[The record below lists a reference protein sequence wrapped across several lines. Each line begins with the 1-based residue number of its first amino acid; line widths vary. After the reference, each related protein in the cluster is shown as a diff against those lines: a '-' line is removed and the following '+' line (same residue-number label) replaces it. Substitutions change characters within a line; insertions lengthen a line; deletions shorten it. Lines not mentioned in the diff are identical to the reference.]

1 MVAFSMFAPGGGFPR
16 AVATAQDSVTL
27 KELTGCP
34 TPELSMYDTLPLT
47 LVGLLPAGFGVIPMS
62 VHLNMGDSDSSGGL
76 YT

>member
-1 MVAFSMFAPGGGFPR
+1 MFAAGGEFPR

-34 TPELSMYDTLPLT
+34 TPELSMYNTLPLT
-47 LVGLLPAGFGVIPMS
+47 LVGALPAGFGRIPMS
-62 VHLNMGDSDSSGGL
+62 VHLNIGARLSCGGL